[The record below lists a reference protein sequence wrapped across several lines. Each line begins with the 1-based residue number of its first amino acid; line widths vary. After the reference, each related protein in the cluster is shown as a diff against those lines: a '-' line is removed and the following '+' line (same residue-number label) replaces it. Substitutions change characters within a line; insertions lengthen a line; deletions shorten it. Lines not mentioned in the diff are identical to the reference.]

1 MTETETNKK
10 IPGLWFILLLICGFA
25 AVLARCY
32 YLQYC
37 QYDEYKSRADRQ
49 QLKII
54 ENSARRGMI
63 LDRKGRILVASRMGY
78 SIAIDPKVMEDKRS
92 DIDNIAG
99 PLDLD
104 SEELYQ
110 EFMQRKDQRFMYVKR
125 DVSKEIADQVR
136 NLGIQGV
143 VVRQEFFREYPMGSV
158 APAVLGITDSYN
170 AGLEGLELQYDKY
183 LCGVPG
189 RTLYRMDVL
198 RRPVGPHTKYESTE
212 AKDGYNLVITID
224 SVIQGYAQEALKQ
237 TCEKFHA
244 RDAVCIV
251 MVPQT
256 GEILACANYP
266 DFDIAMARD
275 YPVTSRKN
283 NAINLTY
290 EPGSIFKPISI
301 ACGVNKKVININT
314 VIDCL
319 QGPFRQSG
327 LGRISEYKNY
337 FGKITVTEILA
348 KSSNIGT
355 AKIALMTGK
364 DYLHD
369 MIGNFGFGKKT
380 YVDLPGEEIG
390 IFPDEWTD
398 KNYTFTRSSF
408 GQGISVT
415 PLQLL
420 RAFCAIA
427 NGGKLVR
434 PFVASGITDD
444 KGVVENFRKFSLPV
458 FNDVAL
464 EVNDSAA
471 QVISKD
477 CSEQMIKALVQTV
490 EDGTGEECKLDN
502 WTVFGKT
509 GTANVPK
516 TDGRGYEDYK
526 WNVSFVAGAPVS
538 DPKICILVTVREPD
552 RSLGFGYT
560 GGKVAAPAAK
570 EVLEH
575 TLAYLMVEP
584 DRKTDDK

>member
-1 MTETETNKK
+1 MTEKENNNR
-10 IPGLWFILLLICGFA
+10 IPGLWFILLLFCGFI

-32 YLQYC
+32 YLQYFR
-37 QYDEYKSRADRQ
+37 YDEFKSRADRQ

-63 LDRKGRILVASRMGY
+63 LDRKGRILAASRTGY
-78 SIAIDPKVMEDKRS
+78 SIAIDPKVMDDSLS
-92 DIDNIAG
+92 DISNIARL
-99 PLDLD
+99 LDLAV
-104 SEELYQ
+104 EPLYD
-110 EFMQRKDQRFMYVKR
+110 EFKERKNQRFMYVKR
-125 DVSKEIADQVR
+125 DIDKDTADKVR

-158 APAVLGITDSYN
+158 APSVLGITDSYN

-198 RRPVGPHTKYESTE
+198 RRPVGPHTLQESTE
-212 AKDGYNLVITID
+212 ARDGYNLVITID
-224 SVIQGYAQEALKQ
+224 SVIQGYAQEALKK

-244 RDAVCIV
+244 RDAVCLV

-256 GEILACANYP
+256 GELLACASYP
-266 DFDIAMARD
+266 DFDIRRARD
-275 YPVTSRKN
+275 YEVVQRKN
-283 NAINLTY
+283 GAINLIY

-301 ACGVNKKVININT
+301 ACGVNKKVVNVNT
-314 VIDCL
+314 IIDCL
-319 QGPFRQSG
+319 EGPFRQKG
-327 LGRISEYKNY
+327 LGRIGEYKNY
-337 FGKITVTEILA
+337 FGKISVTEILA

-355 AKIALMTGK
+355 AKIALMMGK
-364 DYLHD
+364 EYFHD
-369 MIGNFGFGKKT
+369 MIGKFGFGKKT
-380 YVDLPGEEIG
+380 FVDLPGEEVG
-390 IFPDEWTD
+390 IFPDAWTD
-398 KNYTFTRSSF
+398 KDYTFTRSSF

-434 PFVASGITDD
+434 PFVASGVTDEN
-444 KGVVENFRKFSLPV
+444 GVVENFRKFSLPV
-458 FNDVAL
+458 FDDVTL
-464 EVNDSAA
+464 EVNDTAE

-477 CSEQMIKALVQTV
+477 CSAQMIKALTRTV
-490 EDGTGEECKLDN
+490 ETGTGTECKMDK
-502 WTVFGKT
+502 WTAFGKT

-526 WNVSFVAGAPVS
+526 WNVSFIAGAPTA
-538 DPKICILVTVREPD
+538 DPKVCILVTVRDPD
-552 RSLGFGYT
+552 RSLGLGYT

-570 EVLEH
+570 EVLEQ

-584 DRKTDDK
+584 DKEPKD